1 MTSALCVCQG
11 VSRAY
16 SFFALRRRKIITTRR
31 LAWCGTDKRVSE
43 RSLPHKVRT
52 DAHDLERHE
61 FPFRLPDRH
70 IFAGAK
76 YVVAEAK
83 AHVLFVE
90 PRAGAEFEAP
100 GRAATPA
107 RAMY

>member
-1 MTSALCVCQG
+1 M
-11 VSRAY
+11 
-16 SFFALRRRKIITTRR
+16 
-31 LAWCGTDKRVSE
+31 SE
-43 RSLPHKVRT
+43 RSLPRKVLT

-61 FPFRLPDRH
+61 FSFRLPDGH

-90 PRAGAEFEAP
+90 PRASAEFEAP
-100 GRAATPA
+100 CRAAMPA
-107 RAMY
+107 RPMH